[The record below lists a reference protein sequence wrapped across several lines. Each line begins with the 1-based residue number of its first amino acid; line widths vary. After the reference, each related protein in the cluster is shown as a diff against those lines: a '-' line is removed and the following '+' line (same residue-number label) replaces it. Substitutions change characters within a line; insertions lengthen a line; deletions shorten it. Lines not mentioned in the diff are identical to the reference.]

1 MAACRGIMLV
11 LLFLLCAAVSEAQP
25 VRKAEIVTDSTPLA
39 DLDSERLLEPEGSL
53 WSMLRRLILPREIS
67 LIYDLRALIAAQ
79 PPLAPRSRV
88 GDLRRLDAIYRR
100 AVYFAEGDA
109 ELALLALSYATLP
122 YHTFPARIPLL
133 GIGVTVPVSTES
145 REAFE
150 QRMANLPGLLLP
162 DSPPQL
168 DRDKLPHFFGSAWL
182 QCAMRNEE
190 LTAAAGELLELGEE
204 LFKLEGFSDE
214 RDIIVNR
221 LGAEFAIALMR
232 QRRVLPS
239 DIFRSVK

>member
-11 LLFLLCAAVSEAQP
+11 LLLLLCAAASEAQP
-25 VRKAEIVTDSTPLA
+25 ERMAEFATDSTTIA
-39 DLDSERLLEPEGSL
+39 DLGREQLIRPEHSF
-53 WSMLRRLILPREIS
+53 WSSLRRVLLPREIS
-67 LIYDLRALIAAQ
+67 LVYDLRELITAQ
-79 PPLAPRSRV
+79 KPLAPRSRE

-145 REAFE
+145 RETFE
-150 QRMANLPGLLLP
+150 RRMANLPGLLLP

-190 LTAAAGELLELGEE
+190 LTVAAGELLEIAEE

-239 DIFRSVK
+239 DIFKSVK

>member
-1 MAACRGIMLV
+1 MAACRGITLV
-11 LLFLLCAAVSEAQP
+11 LLFLLCAAASEAQP
-25 VRKAEIVTDSTPLA
+25 ACREASTVAAPRAA
-39 DLDSERLLEPEGSL
+39 DPGRERLIRPEQSF
-53 WSMLRRLILPREIS
+53 WSSLRRVLLPREIS
-67 LIYDLRALIAAQ
+67 LVYDLRELIAAQ
-79 PPLAPRSRV
+79 KPLAPRSRE

-133 GIGVTVPVSTES
+133 DIGVTVPVSMES

-150 QRMANLPGLLLP
+150 RRMVNLPGLLLP

-190 LTAAAGELLELGEE
+190 LTTTAGELLELSEE
-204 LFKLEGFSDE
+204 IFKLEGFSDE
-214 RDIIVNR
+214 RDIIVNH
-221 LGAEFAIALMR
+221 LGMEFAVALMR